1 MRVAAFILILLVAL
15 GYAARR
21 GGGPERVM
29 AAIAATMVLSDQLL
43 HLAMPPHYASLD
55 LGHLV
60 IDLFGAVS
68 TMILALIAYRFWP
81 MMAAVLHI
89 LPLLAHLSRA
99 LDIALHPAAYMI
111 MQVATS
117 WLVPPLLILATW
129 FHQRRLKQFGSDR
142 SWFISS
148 RLLDRATPKGLRTP
162 SSPSSR
168 P

>member
-21 GGGPERVM
+21 GGGPERAM
-29 AAIAATMVLSDQLL
+29 AAIAAVMVLSDQML
-43 HLAMPPHYASLD
+43 HLAMPPRYAGLD

-60 IDLFGAVS
+60 IDLFGAAS
-68 TMILALIAYRFWP
+68 TMMLALLAYRFWP
-81 MMAAVLHI
+81 MMAAALHI

-99 LDIALHPAAYMI
+99 VDLALHPAAYMI

-129 FHQRRLKQFGSDR
+129 FHQRRLRRYGSDP

-148 RLLDRATPKGLRTP
+148 TPLHRATPKALRTLFL
-162 SSPSSR
+162 PSSR